1 MTKEQFEKKSSWWI
15 GKKLLNGLFIMAL
28 ATTIA
33 CSSNNWDSKKVPK
46 TTTEQTDKDPEKI
59 IEKDWVVKNSD
70 WSYSIYQQ
78 WMKRWES
85 YQWIESH
92 PWIKIFQWY
101 KDDGTQCLLNEA
113 WDAISQD
120 YSNIFD
126 VRKTAWKLEFI
137 AWKNDKYIFVVD
149 WVEFWPYDMVYPL
162 TLQPYKDNLKWFSYR
177 IWDKDFVYFNW
188 NVVWPFDDFDNVRL
202 LEWTENWLAI
212 MAKNDWQNVLY
223 YNENIIWKFPL
234 TYSSD
239 QCALTLWSLKLLN
252 NTPCYIV
259 YDTISAKIIY
269 WEKTI
274 ETNYEYIDN
283 VQEHDWEIIY
293 VWWKSV
299 DGKPDEIY
307 IVVGDKPKKLDISE
321 SDIEKL
327 TDPKTSLA
335 FYATYW
341 YFHD

>member
-1 MTKEQFEKKSSWWI
+1 
-15 GKKLLNGLFIMAL
+15 
-28 ATTIA
+28 
-33 CSSNNWDSKKVPK
+33 
-46 TTTEQTDKDPEKI
+46 
-59 IEKDWVVKNSD
+59 
-70 WSYSIYQQ
+70 
-78 WMKRWES
+78 
-85 YQWIESH
+85 
-92 PWIKIFQWY
+92 
-101 KDDGTQCLLNEA
+101 
-113 WDAISQD
+113 
-120 YSNIFD
+120 
-126 VRKTAWKLEFI
+126 
-137 AWKNDKYIFVVD
+137 
-149 WVEFWPYDMVYPL
+149 MVYPL

-335 FYATYW
+335 FYATYCQLHHSLYLLLHNKQHARNREKNLKNELHIFDHNYINDREINLN
-341 YFHD
+341 YF